1 MKVEGEHTFN
11 GTREQI
17 WNMFRDTGVM
27 SAALPGT
34 KSMELVGENKYHA
47 VMNVRVG
54 PVAGEFS
61 GDLVISNEIFP
72 ESYRMTV
79 DGRGKPGFMKGVGDI
94 HLIDQGDNTT
104 LMKYTGDV
112 QIGGTLAGVG
122 QRLIDTVSKSLISQ
136 AFETLD
142 GVLAERTAAA
152 SEGREALYQE
162 ASQSDYAVAV
172 AKDFLGG
179 ILTTPWVKWALGI
192 LILLAIISLIL
203 LSVLT

>member
-11 GTREQI
+11 GTREDV
-17 WNMFRDTGVM
+17 WNMFRDTEVM

-34 KSMELVGENKYHA
+34 KSMELVGENTYQA

-61 GDLVISNEIFP
+61 GDLVISNEKYP
-72 ESYRMTV
+72 DSYTMSV
-79 DGRGKPGFMKGVGDI
+79 EGKGKPGFMKGVGDI
-94 HLIDQGDNTT
+94 NLIDQGDNTT
-104 LMKYTGDV
+104 LMQYTGDV

-142 GVLAERTAAA
+142 SVLAERTTAA
-152 SEGREALYQE
+152 SEGREAVYQE
-162 ASQSDYAVAV
+162 ASQSDYATAV

-179 ILTTPWVKWALGI
+179 ILATPWVKWLLGFLLVVI
-192 LILLAIISLIL
+192 IVLIVLF
-203 LSVLT
+203 VLT

>member
-11 GTREQI
+11 GTREDV
-17 WNMFRDTGVM
+17 WNMFRDTEVM

-34 KSMELVGENKYHA
+34 KSMELVGENTYQA

-61 GDLVISNEIFP
+61 GDLVISNEKYP
-72 ESYRMTV
+72 DSYTMSV
-79 DGRGKPGFMKGVGDI
+79 EGKGKPGFMKGVGDI
-94 HLIDQGDNTT
+94 NLIDQGDNTT

-122 QRLIDTVSKSLISQ
+122 QRLIDTVSKSLINQ

-142 GVLAERTAAA
+142 NVLAEKTAAA
-152 SEGREALYQE
+152 SEGREAVYQE
-162 ASQSDYAVAV
+162 ASQSDYAAAV

-179 ILTTPWVKWALGI
+179 ILAIPWVKWLLGFLLVVIIALI
-192 LILLAIISLIL
+192 VLF
-203 LSVLT
+203 VLT